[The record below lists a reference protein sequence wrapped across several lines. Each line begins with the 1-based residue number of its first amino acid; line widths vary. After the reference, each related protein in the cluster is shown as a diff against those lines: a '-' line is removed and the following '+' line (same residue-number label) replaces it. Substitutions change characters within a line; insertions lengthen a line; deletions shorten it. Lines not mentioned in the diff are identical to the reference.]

1 MINLTAEIYDGREY
15 FWQWD
20 RAQKIKLYDVA
31 PNTEMHFAYGG
42 DTSAIVGL
50 SYFDDENV
58 YCDIPDILLQRN
70 GTLQIYIYPDEAT
83 VERTQF
89 PVLSRPRPEDYVYD
103 DYRDLIMRVEKLEN
117 SGMTGL
123 TQGENIKIENGI
135 ISVITTDEVEQDN
148 TRPLTS
154 AGAYV
159 VVGNI
164 EALLSQI

>member
-1 MINLTAEIYDGREY
+1 MTAEIYDGKKY

-20 RAQKIKLYDVA
+20 RERKIKLYDVE
-31 PNTEMHFAYGG
+31 PNIEVHFAYGG
-42 DTSAIVGL
+42 DTSAIVVL
-50 SYFDDENV
+50 SYAEDESGNV
-58 YCDIPDILLQRN
+58 LCDVPNMLLQRS
-70 GTLQIYIYPDEAT
+70 GTLQIYIYLDEAT

-103 DYRDLIMRVEKLEN
+103 DYRDLVLRIEKLEN

-123 TQGENIKIENGI
+123 TEGDNIKIENGV
-135 ISVITTDEVEQDN
+135 ISVVTTNNVEQDN

-159 VVGNI
+159 VIGNI